1 MAKPVTKKQQSGG
14 SEAFAR
20 LPAAGKAGI
29 GIGLVAVIGAVY
41 YFALH
46 MSMTDE
52 IQSAQQHHASLQQ
65 RMTQARAQNAE
76 YVRLRE
82 ELAQREGLDRANLRA
97 LPAEAETASFLQD
110 LNRLAELS
118 GLEIRLVEPRPE
130 ESADHYVRLPVRL
143 QLGGKYHQLAR
154 FFYNVSRLDRLIS
167 MENINLGEPEPA
179 EADAQVDEVI
189 ISVEVLATTFR
200 RPDEAEPQAAA
211 APGAAAPAG
220 APAAQPR
227 TGT

>member
-1 MAKPVTKKQQSGG
+1 MAKPAKKQTSGG
-14 SEAFAR
+14 SEAFSR
-20 LPAAGKAGI
+20 LPVAGKAAIGI
-29 GIGLVAVIGAVY
+29 GIVAVIGAVY

-46 MSMTDE
+46 MSMTDD
-52 IQSAQQHHASLQQ
+52 ITTAQQQHATLQT
-65 RMTQARAQNAE
+65 RMSRARAQNAE
-76 YVRLRE
+76 YVSLRE

-143 QLGGKYHQLAR
+143 QLGGRYHQIAR

-167 MENINLGEPEPA
+167 MENLNLGEPAPSA
-179 EADAQVDEVI
+179 AQSQVDEVI

-211 APGAAAPAG
+211 TPPG
-220 APAAQPR
+220 APAPQPR

>member
-1 MAKPVTKKQQSGG
+1 MAKPPTKKANRGAESFG
-14 SEAFAR
+14 R
-20 LPAAGKAGI
+20 LPAVAKAGI
-29 GIGLVAVIGAVY
+29 GIGLLAVIGAVY

-46 MSMTDE
+46 MSLTEDLSTAESRHVTLQQEM
-52 IQSAQQHHASLQQ
+52 QSA
-65 RMTQARAQNAE
+65 RARNAE
-76 YVRLRE
+76 YVALRE

-130 ESADHYVRLPVRL
+130 EPVEHYVRLPVRL
-143 QLGGKYHQLAR
+143 QLGGRYHQLAR

-167 MENINLGEPEPA
+167 MENLQLLEPRRSD
-179 EADAQVDEVI
+179 ADSQVDEVI

-200 RPDEAEPQAAA
+200 RADQAEPQAAA
-211 APGAAAPAG
+211 PAAAQARQG
-220 APAAQPR
+220 

>member
-1 MAKPVTKKQQSGG
+1 MAGPAKKSNAAG
-14 SEAFAR
+14 SEAFGR
-20 LPAAGKAGI
+20 LPAAGKAAI
-29 GIGLVAVIGAVY
+29 GLGLVAMIGAVY

-46 MSMTDE
+46 MSVTDE
-52 IQSAQQHHASLQQ
+52 IATAERQHTTLTQ
-65 RMTQARAQNAE
+65 RMMDARAQNAE

-82 ELAQREGLDRANLRA
+82 ERSQREGLDRANLRA
-97 LPAEAETASFLQD
+97 LPAEAETAAFLQD

-130 ESADHYVRLPVRL
+130 EQSDHYMRLPVRL
-143 QLGGKYHQLAR
+143 QLGGRYHQLAR

-167 MENINLGEPEPA
+167 MENINLGQVQNTA
-179 EADAQVDEVI
+179 ADAQIDEVL

-200 RPDEAEPQAAA
+200 RPETEEAQAA
-211 APGAAAPAG
+211 APGAAAG
-220 APAAQPR
+220 

>member
-1 MAKPVTKKQQSGG
+1 MAAKPPSKKNSGAESFG
-14 SEAFAR
+14 R
-20 LPAAGKAGI
+20 LPAAAKAGI
-29 GIGLVAVIGAVY
+29 GIGLLAVIGAVY

-46 MSMTDE
+46 MSLNEDLSNAE
-52 IQSAQQHHASLQQ
+52 SRNVALQQ
-65 RMTQARAQNAE
+65 EMESARERNAE
-76 YVRLRE
+76 YVALRE

-118 GLEIRLVEPRPE
+118 GLQIRLVEPRPE
-130 ESADHYVRLPVRL
+130 EPVEHYVRLPVRL
-143 QLGGKYHQLAR
+143 QLGGRYHQLTR

-167 MENINLGEPEPA
+167 MENLQLLDPQPSEE
-179 EADAQVDEVI
+179 DSQVDEVI

-211 APGAAAPAG
+211 PA
-220 APAAQPR
+220 AAQPQG

>member
-1 MAKPVTKKQQSGG
+1 MAKPAKKQGTGAGES
-14 SEAFAR
+14 FAR

-29 GIGLVAVIGAVY
+29 GIGLIAVLVAGY

-46 MSMTDE
+46 LSLDE
-52 IQSAQQHHASLQQ
+52 ELESAVAQHGQLRQ
-65 RMTQARAQNAE
+65 RMTRAQAQNAE
-76 YVRLRE
+76 YLRLRI
-82 ELAQREGLDRANLRA
+82 ELEQRQGLDQANLRA

-118 GLEIRLVEPRPE
+118 GLDIRLVEPRPE
-130 ESADHYVRLPVRL
+130 ESAEHYLRLPVRL
-143 QLGGKYHQLAR
+143 QLRGKYHQIAR

-167 MENINLGEPEPA
+167 MENIQLGQPQRSARE
-179 EADAQVDEVI
+179 AQVDEVI

-200 RPDEAEPQAAA
+200 RTPSAEAQAA
-211 APGAAAPAG
+211 

-227 TGT
+227 AGT